1 MITDTSKTLS
11 DLVDRYS
18 QPTRAGKSES
28 HNLESL
34 SKRILA
40 PANACQQFI
49 ARGLLKPENTLT
61 RRDSGT
67 YVFSSDDLN
76 DVRKS
81 VLAEIVAKVIE
92 ESEGSEDEIKM
103 ASNHA
108 VRGHVESFATKA
120 KGHRELSR
128 PLRSSAVVM
137 LGQPNEEDQ
146 HQSRGLL
153 KTAAKTAAVVGVGA
167 GGLYGIG
174 SLATHRSAQS
184 IAQKYGQSAADSFL
198 KRQGI
203 GARIKTGWGVAR
215 EGTVGA
221 FKGAAGVT
229 GPVGEVAGAV
239 VGAAGGAKAGIIN
252 ALAKLRAK
260 AGRGAA

>member
-11 DLVDRYS
+11 DMIDRYS

-28 HNLESL
+28 HNLASL

-40 PANACQQFI
+40 PIEACQQFI

-81 VLAEIVAKVIE
+81 VLSEIVAKVIE
-92 ESEGSEDEIKM
+92 ESNGSEDEIKM

-108 VRGHVESFATKA
+108 VRGHVESFASKTK
-120 KGHRELSR
+120 GQRELSR
-128 PLRSSAVVM
+128 PLSGSAVVM
-137 LGQPNEEDQ
+137 LGQPNEEEQ
-146 HQSRGLL
+146 QQSGGFL

-167 GGLYGIG
+167 GALYGIG
-174 SLATHRSAQS
+174 SLATHRSAKA
-184 IAQKYGQSAADSFL
+184 IAQKYGQAAADSFI
-198 KRQGI
+198 KNQNI

-215 EGTVGA
+215 DGTIGA

-239 VGAAGGAKAGIIN
+239 VGAAGGAKTGIMD
-252 ALAKLRAK
+252 ALDKLRAR
-260 AGRGAA
+260 AARGGA